1 MKRNVS
7 AFSLHT
13 NLNHNYNLLLII
25 MKIILEAASSDSQ
38 VGSGDAIVSGNAQAL
53 KRSGSKDDKR
63 INGQQASNKLQ
74 ALRVTSSKKDIR
86 RLQQSSHF
94 LKQENVYDAD
104 SEDEDANDG
113 EATLKAEVS

>member
-1 MKRNVS
+1 
-7 AFSLHT
+7 
-13 NLNHNYNLLLII
+13 

-53 KRSGSKDDKR
+53 KRSGSNDDKR
-63 INGQQASNKLQ
+63 INGEQASHKLQ

-104 SEDEDANDG
+104 SEDEDANDE